1 MFRHLI
7 VANKLEDV
15 MKQNGLKDH
24 HMKLIED
31 LIIGEVPENIKA
43 MLPECKWS
51 GSSYD
56 AKGREFLFEVYLLF
70 LIPLKIVL
78 FYQ

>member
-7 VANKLEDV
+7 VANELEGL
-15 MKQNGLKDH
+15 MKENGLKDH

-31 LIIGEVPENIKA
+31 LIIREVPENIKA
-43 MLPECKWS
+43 KLPKCKWS

-56 AKGREFLFEVYLLF
+56 GKRREFLFEVHLLF
-70 LIPLKIVL
+70 LVPS
-78 FYQ
+78 